1 MSQLS
6 MTRAATLKL
15 MMKYILWALLF
26 SLIAPLSIASEW
38 TPIPIRGITM
48 KCFAEKFP
56 VAWSFCVN
64 KTKNSASKNLI
75 YHFHGR
81 NGDATWWNDQTYYTG
96 KVHAAW
102 LKKNEPS
109 PIVASISFGKLWLL
123 VDNSSGTENL
133 YRFFL
138 DHAMKRIEQEI
149 GGPIEERMAVGESM
163 GGVNALIL
171 AMKSKGV
178 FSKVATLC
186 PVLPPVSPFAPISK
200 LYDYIKRSSMS
211 LKRAL
216 MTYWFSRKFYPT
228 EDVWEANDPL
238 HLSKSFTASGAPALY
253 VSCGEK
259 DEWGCLE
266 GSQQLVANVK
276 AAGGQVEWHQRPG
289 GHCDI
294 DQDTLA
300 NFLRDSK

>member
-1 MSQLS
+1 
-6 MTRAATLKL
+6 
-15 MMKYILWALLF
+15 MKHILLTLLF
-26 SLIAPLSIASEW
+26 SFTVPHSIASEW
-38 TPIPIRGITM
+38 TPIPIRGVSM
-48 KCFAEKFP
+48 DCFEEKLP
-56 VAWSFCVN
+56 VAWSFCIN
-64 KTKNSASKNLI
+64 KTLNSSSKNLI

-96 KVHAAW
+96 KVHATW
-102 LKKNEPS
+102 LVKNEPP

-123 VDNSSGTENL
+123 VDNSHGTENL

-149 GGPIEERMAVGESM
+149 GRPIEQRMAVGESM

-186 PVLPPVSPFAPISK
+186 PVLPPVSPFAPISE

-216 MTYWFSRKFYPT
+216 MTYWFSMKFYPSK
-228 EDVWEANDPL
+228 DVWEANDPL
-238 HLSKSFTASGAPALY
+238 HLSKSFTATGAPSLY
-253 VSCGEK
+253 LGCGEK

-266 GSQQLVANVK
+266 GSLQLVANVK
-276 AAGGQVEWHQRPG
+276 AAGGQIEWHQRPG

-294 DQDTLA
+294 DEGSLA
-300 NFLRDSK
+300 TFLSTSD